1 MFRLKFSGLA
11 VLFLLLVLAFSQS
24 NAGNLTLSPDNP
36 KAGSTVNIAYQ
47 ADGRLL
53 PLSAYIYGY
62 EGSSSFP
69 KARQISLSYDRNKNK
84 YLGSFKVPENE
95 VFGLIKISN
104 LYETQ
109 DDNRS
114 KFWDYQIV
122 DNDNNI
128 VRSSY
133 LQAGIS
139 YLGNSPANCSRR
151 VNFKKALKM
160 LKKENLLY
168 PNNLQALIGAV
179 SLRLDLGLITH
190 DKFKQKIEQYSRRN
204 FNENDEN
211 DVKSISRALRTLNK
225 QDKAEK
231 IEKQFAKKYP
241 KSETAQ
247 EIYMSMLSQADNLDD
262 FSKIVQ
268 DFLKA
273 FPKSSNRERLFSALV
288 SGYLQSSKSDEIE
301 KILKSFKSVP
311 SSALTQLAYAI
322 VETDNEN
329 SNVNLDKATELMKR
343 ARKEAEKDKTHLK
356 PVYMNEGEWKNKRN
370 KDYIRVLE
378 ANAEVLLWA
387 EKYEAALVILEKAE
401 AACFTEV
408 PGTIYALYIDLYS
421 STSNAEQA
429 LETATKAI
437 SNSQSSQSIEDYHKI
452 LFDSLSPGSDY
463 DSFISNIKRTARE
476 KRIEKLMHKQLNMS
490 ADLGVIKSVSGKTLD
505 LDRQHGKVVVIEF
518 WSTWCGPCREAMSA
532 FDKLADKYALRGD
545 IVFAAVAVWEKGENV
560 SEAVNDFLTDAEF
573 KVPAYLDEK
582 SELPKN
588 VGFTGLPARIYIGK
602 NGKVQFIES
611 GFTDEYSFKRDSE
624 DIIELLAK

>member
-1 MFRLKFSGLA
+1 MFRLKLSGFA
-11 VLFLLLVLAFSQS
+11 VSFLLFILAFSQS
-24 NAGNLTLSPDNP
+24 NAGDLTLSPKNP
-36 KAGSTVNIAYQ
+36 KAGSTVNIAYK

-69 KARQISLSYDRNKNK
+69 QARQVSLSYDRNKNR
-84 YLGSFKVPENE
+84 YLGSFKVPKNE
-95 VFGLIKISN
+95 VFGLIKISTRH
-104 LYETQ
+104 ETQ
-109 DDNRS
+109 DDNIS

-151 VNFKKALKM
+151 VDFKKALKM

-190 DKFKQKIEQYSRRN
+190 DKFKQKIEQYSRLN
-204 FNENDEN
+204 FNKNDEN
-211 DVKSISRALRTLNK
+211 DIKSISRALRTLNK

-262 FSKIVQ
+262 FSKITQ

-288 SGYLQSSKSDEIE
+288 SGYLQSNKSDEIE

-329 SNVNLDKATELMKR
+329 SNVNLVKATELMKR
-343 ARKEAEKDKTHLK
+343 ARKE
-356 PVYMNEGEWKNKRN
+356 
-370 KDYIRVLE
+370 
-378 ANAEVLLWA
+378 
-387 EKYEAALVILEKAE
+387 
-401 AACFTEV
+401 
-408 PGTIYALYIDLYS
+408 
-421 STSNAEQA
+421 
-429 LETATKAI
+429 
-437 SNSQSSQSIEDYHKI
+437 
-452 LFDSLSPGSDY
+452 
-463 DSFISNIKRTARE
+463 
-476 KRIEKLMHKQLNMS
+476 
-490 ADLGVIKSVSGKTLD
+490 
-505 LDRQHGKVVVIEF
+505 
-518 WSTWCGPCREAMSA
+518 
-532 FDKLADKYALRGD
+532 
-545 IVFAAVAVWEKGENV
+545 
-560 SEAVNDFLTDAEF
+560 
-573 KVPAYLDEK
+573 
-582 SELPKN
+582 
-588 VGFTGLPARIYIGK
+588 
-602 NGKVQFIES
+602 
-611 GFTDEYSFKRDSE
+611 
-624 DIIELLAK
+624 